1 MPRTAILFEPDSS
14 GRPPKASLKIL
25 TEGHQYFR
33 QVFKKPKPGDWLT
46 VQPRGFS
53 TITDRSDVL
62 MGKVVAIHG
71 VRSTLNP
78 LPDIALK
85 ILMHRR
91 LKLRADPSLASN
103 LRDYFQLRQSC
114 WLVEETDE
122 GEFNCDCPVGFKGKN
137 CKHGLG
143 LSYKK
148 GRIPVL
154 PHAEALKLGEKRKR
168 GRPKAINMQRPFS
181 ASAVV
186 TEEADEAAVEV
197 ATFENVVL
205 DVPGLEELALNA
217 PTLEELGLGELAV
230 EESARENPVEPDSE
244 EVLVPA
250 VIEPE
255 KPKRGRPKKNKV
267 IASEG
272 VLDPALEELGLGG
285 LAVEESTRERPVDPS
300 SEEVLEPAYEEV
312 NKPEKP
318 KRGRPKKN
326 KDIALKKAVRG
337 VVAEARS
344 MLEEFRSTGERALEP
359 TLEEVVEPALEEVE
373 SVVTEVVTT
382 ATVGK
387 TVERRKVV
395 SPALKSGVRKRS
407 KKVAKS
413 RSPKSKAGGKR
424 MRESVPPSTNTSP
437 VLKPPQKSKR
447 VTGRGAGIV
456 ERLIA

>member
-1 MPRTAILFEPDSS
+1 M
-14 GRPPKASLKIL
+14 
-25 TEGHQYFR
+25 
-33 QVFKKPKPGDWLT
+33 
-46 VQPRGFS
+46 
-53 TITDRSDVL
+53 
-62 MGKVVAIHG
+62 
-71 VRSTLNP
+71 
-78 LPDIALK
+78 
-85 ILMHRR
+85 
-91 LKLRADPSLASN
+91 
-103 LRDYFQLRQSC
+103 
-114 WLVEETDE
+114 
-122 GEFNCDCPVGFKGKN
+122 
-137 CKHGLG
+137 
-143 LSYKK
+143 
-148 GRIPVL
+148 
-154 PHAEALKLGEKRKR
+154 
-168 GRPKAINMQRPFS
+168 
-181 ASAVV
+181 
-186 TEEADEAAVEV
+186 
-197 ATFENVVL
+197 
-205 DVPGLEELALNA
+205 
-217 PTLEELGLGELAV
+217 
-230 EESARENPVEPDSE
+230 
-244 EVLVPA
+244 
-250 VIEPE
+250 
-255 KPKRGRPKKNKV
+255 
-267 IASEG
+267 
-272 VLDPALEELGLGG
+272 EELGLGG